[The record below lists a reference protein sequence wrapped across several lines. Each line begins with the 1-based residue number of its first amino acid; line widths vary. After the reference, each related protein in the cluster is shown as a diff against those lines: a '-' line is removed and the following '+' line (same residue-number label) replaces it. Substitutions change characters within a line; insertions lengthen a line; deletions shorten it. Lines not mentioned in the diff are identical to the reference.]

1 MSCPQVTLVVTSC
14 QQNFEAR
21 LGRVKNSAWRS
32 AGARDRPNAYAA
44 PLTLRGP
51 GDGPRLC
58 GVSTDLARLL
68 FGQDRVAAGDGT
80 YRHTLEL
87 EAAEGA
93 LRYLQ
98 EQLPAD
104 SPDLAT
110 LASAVRAARA
120 IHDLRRTPIF
130 QQAREDA
137 PEVLRHHAP
146 PRACAPLPGLA
157 PTRSAPQ
164 GGAGVTFRS
173 FEEVVG
179 ASEGLAEE
187 LRGLTPPLPLVPF
200 ADDLSRR
207 VRESVAALQRML
219 PGRLRNRQTIL
230 LGAIGPALSAL
241 RECRNAGYPLPDDLA
256 ALVAVAE
263 SAGMLRDLSAPSA
276 PR

>member
-1 MSCPQVTLVVTSC
+1 M
-14 QQNFEAR
+14 
-21 LGRVKNSAWRS
+21 GRVKNSAWRS

-137 PEVLRHHAP
+137 QRFSAIMRRLSHVRRSRGMRRHVRRVKA
-146 PRACAPLPGLA
+146 GLA
-157 PTRSAPQ
+157 
-164 GGAGVTFRS
+164 
-173 FEEVVG
+173 
-179 ASEGLAEE
+179 
-187 LRGLTPPLPLVPF
+187 
-200 ADDLSRR
+200 
-207 VRESVAALQRML
+207 
-219 PGRLRNRQTIL
+219 
-230 LGAIGPALSAL
+230 
-241 RECRNAGYPLPDDLA
+241 
-256 ALVAVAE
+256 
-263 SAGMLRDLSAPSA
+263 
-276 PR
+276 